1 MVREIFLEFNI
12 LTYLILTF
20 YLTLI
25 LHLHLSYLTLIF
37 LLLYCKELI
46 IFLTIYI
53 NLIRDY
59 GIYTG
64 YLEISRLLFI
74 ILKNILNKN

>member
-20 YLTLI
+20 VYL
-25 LHLHLSYLTLIF
+25 SFYF
-37 LLLYCKELI
+37 YCKELI

-64 YLEISRLLFI
+64 YVTSTEISRLLFI